1 VSEQLAPEVL
11 ALLEAYSWPG
21 NVRELE
27 HTIERAVAL
36 ERTNSIE
43 PERLP
48 EKITNYNPYRVAEAM
63 EFPEDGI
70 NLTAHLDQLEKTYVL
85 EALRRTSGNQTN
97 AAELLRLSVRS
108 LRHLLDKHG
117 ARGLTAQMRDERR
130 GPDSAPRRRSTDQG
144 PRRREEDSGEF
155 AAGAGDSN

>member
-1 VSEQLAPEVL
+1 MR
-11 ALLEAYSWPG
+11 LLENYSWPG

-36 ERTNSIE
+36 ETTDVIQ

-48 EKITNYNPYRVAEAM
+48 EQITKYSQARVSSAFEL
-63 EFPEDGI
+63 PSDGI

-85 EALRRTSGNQTN
+85 EALRRTEGNQTN
-97 AAELLRLSVRS
+97 AAQLLQMSVRS

-117 ARGLTAQMRDERR
+117 VRGLTAQMRDERR
-130 GPDSAPRRRSTDQG
+130 TTDSVPRRRTDDPYPRRRSDDDEPERSAEQ
-144 PRRREEDSGEF
+144 
-155 AAGAGDSN
+155 AAGAGGD